1 MAATLS
7 INLTSDLGRVEAW
20 SAALLKQLPFATS
33 KALNDTAFDAR
44 TSLSGATRQYFD
56 RPTSFT
62 QKGFGVERS
71 SKRNLEVIVG
81 TEAKRARYLRT
92 QITGGPRSQKGFE
105 RLFLSQITATAQIP
119 RDSQFVPTSLVKLNA
134 SGNVSLATL
143 RRIKQGLS
151 TTNARGGFFVGTPK
165 GGDRPPGIY
174 RRSRGQLFP
183 YFIAIDQ
190 AAQYRPRFPML
201 DVVGKV
207 YERRYGTYLRS
218 ALERA
223 IATAR

>member
-1 MAATLS
+1 MAGGIS
-7 INLTSDLGRVEAW
+7 IDLTSDLGKAEAW

-81 TEAKRARYLRT
+81 TERKRARYLRT
-92 QITGGPRSQKGFE
+92 QITGGARSQKGFE
-105 RLFLSQITATAQIP
+105 RLFLSQITAGAHIP
-119 RDSQFVPTSLVKLNA
+119 RDSQFVPTSLVKLNT

-143 RRIKQGLS
+143 KRIKQGLGS
-151 TTNARGGFFVGTPK
+151 NPQGGFFVGTPK
-165 GGDRPPGIY
+165 GGDRPAGIY
-174 RRSRGQLFP
+174 RRSKGQLFP

-190 AAQYRPRFPML
+190 AAEYRPRFPML

-207 YERRYGTYLRS
+207 YQRRYASHFRT

>member
-7 INLTSDLGRVEAW
+7 LSLTTDLAKAEAW
-20 SAALLKQLPFATS
+20 SAAMRKQLPFAIS

-44 TSLSGATRQYFD
+44 KSLGGATRQYFD
-56 RPTSFT
+56 RPTTFT
-62 QKGFGVERS
+62 QKGFQLDKS
-71 SKRNLEVIVG
+71 TKRNLEVIVG
-81 TEAKRARYLRT
+81 AEAKRARYLRT
-92 QITGGPRSQKGFE
+92 QITGGARSQKGFE
-105 RLFLSQITATAQIP
+105 RLFLSQITATAQLP
-119 RDSQFVPTSLVKLNA
+119 RDSQFIPTSLVKLNA

-174 RRSRGQLFP
+174 RRSRKQLFP

-190 AAQYRPRFPML
+190 AAQYQPRFPML
-201 DVVGKV
+201 EVVGKV
-207 YERRYGTYLRS
+207 YQRRYGGYFRS

>member
-1 MAATLS
+1 MASGIS
-7 INLTSDLGRVEAW
+7 IDLTSDLGKAEAW
-20 SAALLKQLPFATS
+20 SAAMLKQLPFATS

-62 QKGFGVERS
+62 QKGFGVEKS
-71 SKRNLEVIVG
+71 TKRDLEVIVG
-81 TEAKRARYLRT
+81 AETKRARYLRT
-92 QITGGPRSQKGFE
+92 EITGGARSQKGFE
-105 RLFLSQITATAQIP
+105 RLFLAQITAGAQIP
-119 RDSQFVPTSLVKLNA
+119 SNSQFIPTSLVKLNA

-143 RRIKQGLS
+143 KRIKQGLGS
-151 TTNARGGFFVGTPK
+151 DPQGGFFVGTPK
-165 GGDRPPGIY
+165 GGDRPAGIY
-174 RRSRGQLFP
+174 RRSKGQLFP

-190 AAQYRPRFPML
+190 AAQYKPRFPML

-207 YERRYGTYLRS
+207 YQRRYATYFRT

-223 IATAR
+223 LATAR